1 MTVTLTVDPN
11 NRLIVPQETID
22 ALHLEP
28 GKSVEVQIQT
38 VTDAPPH
45 KSDPEKFAAALD
57 KFRGSLREQFLAD
70 GYNSVDEY
78 MDDIRPKW

>member
-45 KSDPEKFAAALD
+45 KFDLEKFDAAIA
-57 KFRGSLREQFLAD
+57 KYRGSMRQQMLDD
-70 GYNSVDEY
+70 GYNSVDEM
-78 MDDIRPKW
+78 MDDIRPRW

>member
-28 GKSVEVQIQT
+28 GKSV
-38 VTDAPPH
+38 
-45 KSDPEKFAAALD
+45 
-57 KFRGSLREQFLAD
+57 
-70 GYNSVDEY
+70 
-78 MDDIRPKW
+78 